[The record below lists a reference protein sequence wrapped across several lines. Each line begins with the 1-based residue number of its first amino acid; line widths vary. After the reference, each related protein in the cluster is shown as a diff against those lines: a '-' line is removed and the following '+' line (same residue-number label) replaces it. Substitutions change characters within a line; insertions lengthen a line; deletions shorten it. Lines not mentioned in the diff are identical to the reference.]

1 MAIPMRLNLV
11 LCEDGVDVV
20 VIVEVHR
27 TGHTVTRLHT
37 VGAGFGFTNDDGLT
51 HHATGKY
58 AQFSDAK
65 KLGRW

>member
-27 TGHTVTRLHT
+27 TGHTVTRLQT
-37 VGAGFGFTNDDGLT
+37 VGAGFGFTNDD
-51 HHATGKY
+51 
-58 AQFSDAK
+58 
-65 KLGRW
+65 